1 MKDRV
6 KFWIVLSVL
15 VGFAA
20 GLLGGILSERYY
32 FHSRRHARMASA
44 RRGPEHPPSV
54 ERLARELGLSVEQQD
69 KIKKIFEGN
78 DPRLKE
84 LRSEMH
90 SRLSEIRL
98 DIKNQIDAVLT
109 PEQKQKLESMIE
121 KSVEKR
127 PIEHDQKKQD
137 YEKERSQDKSKGDVR

>member
-1 MKDRV
+1 MKDKFR
-6 KFWIVLSVL
+6 FWIVLSVL

-32 FHSRRHARMASA
+32 FHSQRRARMASA
-44 RRGPEHPPSV
+44 KKGPERPPSV
-54 ERLARELGLSVEQQD
+54 EQLAQELGLSPEQQD

-78 DPRLKE
+78 DSRLKE

-90 SRLSEIRL
+90 SRLSEIRM
-98 DIKNQIDAVLT
+98 DIKNQIDAVIT

-121 KSVEKR
+121 KSIEKR
-127 PIEHDQKKQD
+127 PIERDQKKQN
-137 YEKERSQDKSKGDVR
+137 YEKERSQDKSKGDMR